1 MANTSRFHE
10 LVDVIHGGL
19 ENLHKW
25 YNKTDDTDA
34 YFICLGKC
42 SSELIR
48 NDHYHSF
55 SALNPTWR
63 TAYTK
68 QRWDKEAHEKGLY

>member
-1 MANTSRFHE
+1 MAQQSFSTMQEPAVWRTIPVLEFLQQTWDSMANTSRFHE
-10 LVDVIHGGL
+10 LADAIHGGL

-42 SSELIR
+42 SSELTR
-48 NDHYHSF
+48 NDH
-55 SALNPTWR
+55 
-63 TAYTK
+63 
-68 QRWDKEAHEKGLY
+68 